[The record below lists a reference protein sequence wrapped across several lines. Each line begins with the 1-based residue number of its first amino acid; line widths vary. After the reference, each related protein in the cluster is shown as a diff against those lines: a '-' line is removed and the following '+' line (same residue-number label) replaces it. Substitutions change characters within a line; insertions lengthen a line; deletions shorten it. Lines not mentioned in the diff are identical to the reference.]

1 MFIKPDMF
9 LTLAVVG
16 AWSSPAS
23 TATLFVAPGQSQS
36 AGRDSVYSSIASA
49 VEDLKP
55 GDVLVLKPGVYR
67 ESIILESGRRGGT
80 RKGLTI
86 RGEDKDAV
94 VIKGSDVVE
103 GFAKFRDDIYVKTNW
118 PTEPQQVFVNGRP
131 LQQQGGTVFGGYPED
146 KKLPIYRQFKDR
158 LWPGRR
164 PGGVGAMPDRSFTYD
179 REAKAL
185 YIRVSGLAD
194 PGDALIEVSVR
205 PFLLLAKGWDN
216 IKIQD
221 ISFRHSNTSTGGR
234 NGAVSL
240 WGDGHVLENV
250 DITDVDSVG
259 LHLVGDDIEVSNCN
273 ISRAGRLG
281 VLARGRRH
289 LYQNNTTNSNN
300 TRGFNKYWEAGG
312 MKFVGDG
319 GLKDSAVTRH
329 TALRNEGDG
338 IWFDWLN
345 ENNQVTDS
353 IVAYNEGFGIHYE
366 ASVGARIVGN
376 LAFANRHR
384 GIYLPHSSHNVVMCN
399 LASLNGMEGIV
410 VVDEG
415 RRTKDLDLEP
425 RDNRIIGN
433 IMAWNHRKQRAR
445 PALVLPQNDAEN
457 VSNWNLYVSD
467 SPKSLFSRGW
477 PKVGNPV
484 VRGLPHWQQV
494 SGQDVHSWSR
504 QLAIPANVERAYAE
518 RREDVDW
525 SSLERLATEY
535 GITGSTE
542 ADQVGCVVPG
552 PFGRTHANS
561 RSP

>member
-1 MFIKPDMF
+1 MLAAA
-9 LTLAVVG
+9 LTWTLPSG
-16 AWSSPAS
+16 AE
-23 TATLFVAPGQSQS
+23 TLYVTPGQSQS
-36 AGRDSVYSSIASA
+36 GVTNSVYSSIAA
-49 VEDLKP
+49 AIAKLRP

-67 ESIILESGRRGGT
+67 ESIMLENGRRNGVWN
-80 RKGLTI
+80 GLTI
-86 RGEDKDAV
+86 RGENKDAV
-94 VIKGSDVVE
+94 IVTGSDVVE
-103 GFAKFRDDIYVKTNW
+103 GFVKFRDDIYVKTNW

-146 KKLPIYRQFKDR
+146 KKLPIYQQFKDR

-164 PGGVGAMPDRSFTYD
+164 PGRVDAMPDGSFTYD
-179 REAKAL
+179 RRAKAL

-194 PGDALIEVSVR
+194 PGDARIEVSVR
-205 PFLLLAKGWDN
+205 PFLLYAKGWN
-216 IKIQD
+216 GIKVQG

-259 LHLVGDDIEVSNCN
+259 LHLVGNDIKVSNCN

-319 GLKDSAVTRH
+319 GLKDSTVTRH

-345 ENNQVTDS
+345 ENNQIADS

-384 GIYLPHSSHNVVMCN
+384 GIYLPHSSHSVVMCN
-399 LASLNGMEGIV
+399 LAALNGMEGIV

-445 PALVLPQNDAEN
+445 PALVLPQNDAGN
-457 VSNWNLYVSD
+457 ISDWNLYVSED
-467 SPKSLFSRGW
+467 PNPLFSRGW
-477 PKVGNPV
+477 PKVTNPV
-484 VRGLPHWQQV
+484 VRGLDNWRRV
-494 SGQDVHSWSR
+494 SLQDARSWSR
-504 QLAIPANVERAYAE
+504 RLAVPVNVMAAYAN
-518 RREDVDW
+518 RREDIDW
-525 SSLERLATEY
+525 NSLERLASEY
-535 GITGSTE
+535 QLAGL
-542 ADQVGCVVPG
+542 VGREQPACVVPG
-552 PFGRTHANS
+552 PFVRAHAN
-561 RSP
+561 PDHP